1 MPTTILITG
10 GNRGLGKGLVATYL
24 ATPDTTVIATV
35 RDPSK
40 SEFLS
45 ALPKASGSSLF
56 IVKLEIVSADS
67 IATAIDTLK
76 THNLDSLDVVI
87 ANAGISGPTHSLVGA
102 PVSELQKYIDV
113 NAYGPFQLFKAVLPL
128 LRSSTAGKMAKFVL
142 ISSAGGSLTDMYNFM
157 PIPAYGASKALANF
171 LFKWLALDNKD
182 MIIWAQ
188 NPGNVDT
195 DMARD
200 GLDLAKSLGFDMSSV
215 CFTPPEE
222 SARAI
227 KKVIDGATAKTNGK
241 FLDHDGSEL
250 AW

>member
-24 ATPDTTVIATV
+24 STPNTTVIATV

-40 SEFLS
+40 SESLS
-45 ALPKASGSSLF
+45 TLPKASGSSLF
-56 IVKLEIVSADS
+56 S
-67 IATAIDTLK
+67 
-76 THNLDSLDVVI
+76 HNLGALDIVI
-87 ANAGISGPTHSLVGA
+87 ASAGISGPTHSLAEA

-113 NAYGPFQLFKAVLPL
+113 NAYGPFELFKAVHPL
-128 LRSSTAGKMAKFVL
+128 LPSSSAEKKAKFVY
-142 ISSAGGSLTDMYNFM
+142 ISSAGGSLSAMYNFM

-200 GLDLAKSLGFDMSSV
+200 GLDLAKSLGFDLSSLS
-215 CFTPPEE
+215 FTSPEE
-222 SARAI
+222 TARAI
-227 KKVIDGATAKTNGK
+227 KKVVCVLEFRRRCECDRS
-241 FLDHDGSEL
+241 D
-250 AW
+250 

>member
-1 MPTTILITG
+1 
-10 GNRGLGKGLVATYL
+10 
-24 ATPDTTVIATV
+24 VIATV

-142 ISSAGGSLTDMYNFM
+142 ISSAGGSLTDMYNF
-157 PIPAYGASKALANF
+157 S
-171 LFKWLALDNKD
+171 
-182 MIIWAQ
+182 
-188 NPGNVDT
+188 T
-195 DMARD
+195 
-200 GLDLAKSLGFDMSSV
+200 
-215 CFTPPEE
+215 
-222 SARAI
+222 
-227 KKVIDGATAKTNGK
+227 
-241 FLDHDGSEL
+241 
-250 AW
+250 